1 MKDRIKKYALPVAG
15 FGISLLA
22 ALFWV
27 ALRINHSGISKF
39 LGADTNPSFLIMN
52 LPLMVCVL
60 AWIGAAFSLWGLT
73 CWQKRKWPA
82 ITGLAIGTV
91 MAVAAVFVIIF
102 GAKDYL
108 RFILPHF
115 WESVLVSACIIAFA
129 LLLFF
134 PIRGKIWLKAVI
146 VAGVVIVSVVIGYQ
160 LRPCELTSGP
170 VVYAVEDEYQIVFA
184 TSDNAITWVEIG
196 GENYYDLYAG
206 SMQSADRVHKITVPQ
221 HVLDQAQGYTIGFKQ
236 VIYRGPFGGYL
247 GKPCTRDYGFCPVDT
262 SDGLNYYAMSD
273 VHEAADAAANAAK
286 AAGELDFIV
295 LLGDLVSMVE
305 TEKDALLANDLA
317 HKVTGGELPVIYA
330 RGNHEIKGE
339 YAEQLHKYV
348 GAKGTDFYYTVTLG
362 QDVFAVVLDMGE
374 DHEDDWWEYY
384 STARFDLYR
393 QEQTE
398 LLEDILAEGDYEN
411 YRYRLALC
419 HIPIVYVDKHG
430 YFEEFRN
437 DWTALL
443 NEMDIDMCLSGH
455 KHVLWPFVPGQVE
468 PYEKLVFQEDYPDK
482 GGKTDGGYLTDFN
495 FTGFLAGRRSLTQAG
510 DTQSSGN
517 DQYVG
522 LKVEVN
528 FAEGYQHACYL
539 NSRGEM
545 LTCQY
550 PFAEEPV
557 SILTAPL
564 KRP

>member
-1 MKDRIKKYALPVAG
+1 MDKIKKYALPVAG
-15 FGISLLA
+15 FGISLLS

-52 LPLMVCVL
+52 LPVMVCVL
-60 AWIGAAFSLWGLT
+60 AWIGCALSLWGLI
-73 CWQKRKWPA
+73 CWKKRKWPA
-82 ITGLAIGTV
+82 IAGLAIGAV

-134 PIRGKIWLKAVI
+134 PIRGKKWLKAVI

-160 LRPCELTSGP
+160 LRPCELTSGAA
-170 VVYAVEDEYQIVFA
+170 VYAVEDDYQIVFA
-184 TSDNAITWVEIG
+184 TSDNAIAWVEIG
-196 GENYYDLYAG
+196 GESYYDLYAG

-221 HVLDQAQGYTIGFKQ
+221 EVLDAAESYTIHFQQ

-247 GKPCTRDYGFCPVDT
+247 GKEKGEAYAFRAVDT
-262 SDGLNYYAMSD
+262 SDGLNYFAMSD
-273 VHEAADAAANAAK
+273 VHEAADAAANAAE
-286 AAGELDFIV
+286 AAGELDFVV

-317 HKVTGGELPVIYA
+317 HKVTGGEIPVIYA

-362 QDVFAVVLDMGE
+362 QDVFLAVLDMGE
-374 DHEDDWWEYY
+374 DHADDWWEYY
-384 STARFDLYR
+384 GTARFDLYR

-398 LLEDILAEGDYEN
+398 MLEDVLEEGDYEN
-411 YRYRLALC
+411 YCYRLALC
-419 HIPIVYVDKHG
+419 HIPIVYVDKNG

-437 DWTALL
+437 EWTRLL

-468 PYEKLVFQEDYPDK
+468 PYETLVFQENYPDK
-482 GGKTDGGYLTDFN
+482 GGKKDGGYLTDFN

-510 DTQSSGN
+510 DTQSDGN

-528 FAEGYQHACYL
+528 FAEGYQQACYL

-550 PFAEEPV
+550 PFSQEAV
-557 SILTAPL
+557 SLLTTPL

>member
-1 MKDRIKKYALPVAG
+1 MKQNIRKYAFPVSGFAVSLP
-15 FGISLLA
+15 A

-52 LPLMVCVL
+52 LPVMVCVL
-60 AWIGAAFSLWGLT
+60 AWIGFGFSAVGLT

-82 ITGLAIGTV
+82 VTGFVIGAV
-91 MAVAAVFVIIF
+91 MTVAAVVVILF

-115 WESVLVSACIIAFA
+115 WESVLVSACIVAFA
-129 LLLFF
+129 LVLYF
-134 PIRGKIWLKAVI
+134 PIQGKKWMKAGIVAAAALVAVI
-146 VAGVVIVSVVIGYQ
+146 IGYQ
-160 LRPCELTSGP
+160 LRPCNLTSGA
-170 VVYAVEDEYQIVFA
+170 VVYAVEDDYQIVFA
-184 TSDNAITWVEIG
+184 TSDNAITWVEIDG
-196 GENYYDLYAG
+196 TEYYDLYAG
-206 SMQSADRVHKITVPQ
+206 SMQSADMVHKITVPQ
-221 HVLDQAQGYTIGFKQ
+221 KELDQAGGYSIHFRQ

-247 GKPCTRDYGFCPVDT
+247 GKTHTYSYDFRPVDT
-262 SDGLNYYAMSD
+262 SDGLHYYAMSD
-273 VHEAADAAANAAK
+273 VHEAVDAAAAAAK
-286 AAGELDFIV
+286 AAGDPDFIV
-295 LLGDLVSMVE
+295 LLGDIVSMVE
-305 TEKDALLANDLA
+305 TEKDALLTNDLA
-317 HKVTGGELPVIYA
+317 HMVTGGEIPVIYA

-339 YAEQLHKYV
+339 YGELLHKYV
-348 GAKGTDFYYTVTLG
+348 GAKGESFYYTVTLG
-362 QDVFAVVLDMGE
+362 EDIFAVVLDLGE

-384 STARFDLYR
+384 TTAKFDLYR

-398 LLEDILAEGDYEN
+398 MLESVLEHGAYEG

-430 YFEEFRN
+430 YFEEFRK
-437 DWTALL
+437 DWTSLL

-455 KHVLWPFVPGQVE
+455 KHVLWPFMPGQVT
-468 PYEKLVFQEDYPDK
+468 PYETLVFDESYPDR

-495 FTGFLAGRRSLTQAG
+495 FTGYLVGRRSLVQAG
-510 DTQSSGN
+510 GTQSMGN

-522 LKVEVN
+522 LRVQVN
-528 FAEGYQHACYL
+528 FEMGEQSACYI

-550 PFAEEPV
+550 PFADESV
-557 SILTAPL
+557 SVQTTKL